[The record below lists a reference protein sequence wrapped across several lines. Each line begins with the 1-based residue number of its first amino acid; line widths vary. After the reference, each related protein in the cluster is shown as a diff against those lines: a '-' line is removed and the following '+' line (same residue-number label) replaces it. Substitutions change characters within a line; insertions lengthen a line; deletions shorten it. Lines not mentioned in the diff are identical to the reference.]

1 MTNDER
7 RRTLEAF
14 LAEFEAL
21 KDKWASTDP
30 SITLVFGASGS
41 GAFIEVLKNEIE
53 SLKQQ
58 G

>member
-21 KDKWASTDP
+21 KNKWASTDP
-30 SITLVFGASGS
+30 SITLVGASGS

>member
-21 KDKWASTDP
+21 KDKWASTDS
-30 SITLVFGASGS
+30 SITLVGASGS